1 MSSLPSG
8 SKWSQLTGNKCFRL
22 TAALCIGAALGAIVS
37 LTVNC
42 TLVEISLNPF
52 FSVVRFFS
60 PFAPSQYHPEFG
72 YVVIFCYFR
81 VQ

>member
-8 SKWSQLTGNKCFRL
+8 SKWSQLTGNKCFKL
-22 TAALCIGAALGAIVS
+22 TAALCVGAALGAIVS

-52 FSVVRFFS
+52 FSVVR
-60 PFAPSQYHPEFG
+60 AHRAVRNAVLVLY
-72 YVVIFCYFR
+72 CYF
-81 VQ
+81 VLLVLFG